1 MGKSN
6 NRLGITTRFNSKEL
20 ELVVSGMSV
29 LGIKN
34 IKDYVKFSSLKIADI
49 VIRQQQEAANEAA
62 RSVTKGD
69 IAEDNTTSD
78 SGGQD
83 TAQV

>member
-6 NRLGITTRFNSKEL
+6 NRLGITTRFNSREL
-20 ELVVSGMSV
+20 EAVVSGMSV

-49 VIRQQQEAANEAA
+49 VIRQQQEAANAA
-62 RSVTKGD
+62 AQPITKGD
-69 IAEDNTTSD
+69 TAEDNTTGD